1 MKLIQPIYI
10 WLLTISLALAFA
22 LWWGMEVHRQWR
34 TKVFLCRY
42 QKGTGSLTTKLSL
55 LNRPAEFHCR
65 FNWEEYSNSRWYTI
79 FSSTLRKTILPAN
92 KKMYHILSVISTLL
106 LKQFW
111 SSMINSDTP
120 TSWAW
125 QKVRK
130 PELNRAFSGVI
141 NGDSNNIL

>member
-22 LWWGMEVHRQWR
+22 LWWAMEVHRQWR

-65 FNWEEYSNSRWYTI
+65 FNREEYSNSRWYTI
-79 FSSTLRKTILPAN
+79 FSSTLRKTMLPAN
-92 KKMYHILSVISTLL
+92 MKMYHILSVISTLL

-111 SSMINSDTP
+111 SSMIHSDTP